1 MVTMKMMMIMIM
13 MMTMIIRKGLYVH
26 PATAVR
32 AEEEFR
38 KEKKN
43 VCETQL
49 FDLHKMCNGSL
60 AC

>member
-1 MVTMKMMMIMIM
+1 MSVFPCRLTPYNIMVTMKMMMIMIM

-43 VCETQL
+43 VCETQ
-49 FDLHKMCNGSL
+49 
-60 AC
+60 